1 METIVS
7 STSSSSG
14 HAFVGHHNHHHHH
27 RVLKLGLESDGGA
40 LNYIVIH
47 ALLLLTYWRLLL
59 LWQRNNSNT
68 KRQTSDRSE
77 SYNANAGEERTNERM
92 VNVLGLH
99 FLSRKS
105 YEPRRRQQFMTCI
118 AKLDRNIYYYNSVCD
133 EIEHTICI
141 GDYGGKQ
148 TLHEFVK
155 DEK

>member
-7 STSSSSG
+7 STSSSSC

-47 ALLLLTYWRLLL
+47 ALLLTYWRLL

-148 TLHEFVK
+148 TLREFVK